1 MKKEDT
7 LLKVENR
14 LDALRLQE
22 KQLQEQMKLTGLRIR
37 EGATP
42 GGLLKNAVS
51 GMFQD
56 KNAFAQTAKAALGIG
71 AGLVVN
77 NITRKQRRMSLIGK
91 VAGMAVG
98 AVITGIAAWKNKKS

>member
-7 LLKVENR
+7 LSKVENR
-14 LDALRLQE
+14 LASLRLQE
-22 KQLQEQMKLTGLRIR
+22 QQLQEQMKETGMRIR

-56 KNAFAQTAKAALGIG
+56 NNAISQTAKAALGLG
-71 AGLVVN
+71 AGLVMN
-77 NITRKQRRMSLIGK
+77 NITRKQRRLSLIGK
-91 VAGMAVG
+91 IAGLAVG
-98 AVITGIAAWKNKKS
+98 AVITGIAARKNKKS

>member
-14 LDALRLQE
+14 LASLRLQE
-22 KQLQEQMKLTGLRIR
+22 HQLQEQMKLTGLRIR

-51 GMFQD
+51 SMFTD
-56 KNAFAQTAKAALGIG
+56 KNAVSQTAKAALGLG
-71 AGLVVN
+71 AGLVLN

-91 VAGMAVG
+91 VAGLAVG
-98 AVITGIAAWKNKKS
+98 AVITGIAGWKNRKS

>member
-14 LDALRLQE
+14 LAALRLQE
-22 KQLQEQMKLTGLRIR
+22 HQLQEQMKQTGLRIR

-51 GMFQD
+51 GMFKD
-56 KNAFAQTAKAALGIG
+56 KNAVSQTAKAALGLG
-71 AGLVVN
+71 AGLVLN

-91 VAGMAVG
+91 VAGLAVG
-98 AVITGIAAWKNKKS
+98 AVITGIAGWKNRKS

>member
-14 LDALRLQE
+14 LANLRLQE
-22 KQLQEQMKLTGLRIR
+22 QKLQVQMKETGLRIR

-42 GGLLKNAVS
+42 VGLLKNAVS
-51 GMFQD
+51 GMFHD
-56 KNAFAQTAKAALGIG
+56 KNAIAQTAKAALGLG

-77 NITRKQRRMSLIGK
+77 NITRKQRRLNLIAK
-91 VAGMAVG
+91 VAGLAVS
-98 AVITGIAAWKNKKS
+98 AVLTGIAGRKQKKS

>member
-14 LDALRLQE
+14 LASLRLQE
-22 KQLQEQMKLTGLRIR
+22 HQLQEQMKLTGLRIR

-42 GGLLKNAVS
+42 GSLLKNAVS
-51 GMFQD
+51 GMFKD
-56 KNAFAQTAKAALGIG
+56 KNAVSQTAKAALGLG
-71 AGLVVN
+71 AGLVLN

-91 VAGMAVG
+91 IAGLAVG
-98 AVITGIAAWKNKKS
+98 AVITGLAARRNKNS